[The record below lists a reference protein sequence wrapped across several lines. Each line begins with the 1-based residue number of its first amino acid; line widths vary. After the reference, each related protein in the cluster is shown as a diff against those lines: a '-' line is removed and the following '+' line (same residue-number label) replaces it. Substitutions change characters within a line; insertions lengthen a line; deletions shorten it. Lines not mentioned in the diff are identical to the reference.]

1 MLPAFL
7 DNHDMD
13 RFLFHCKQNR
23 DCLEAAAQELFRL
36 PQPVI
41 LYYGTESG
49 LLQEQSMWSLRSHG
63 DLMARRPMNWDT
75 VDQKLFGFFQNLIK
89 NRHHP

>member
-1 MLPAFL
+1 M
-7 DNHDMD
+7 
-13 RFLFHCKQNR
+13 
-23 DCLEAAAQELFRL
+23 AAARGLLQL

-75 VDQKLFGFFQNLIK
+75 IDLELYGFFKDLIAD
-89 NRHHP
+89 RHQR